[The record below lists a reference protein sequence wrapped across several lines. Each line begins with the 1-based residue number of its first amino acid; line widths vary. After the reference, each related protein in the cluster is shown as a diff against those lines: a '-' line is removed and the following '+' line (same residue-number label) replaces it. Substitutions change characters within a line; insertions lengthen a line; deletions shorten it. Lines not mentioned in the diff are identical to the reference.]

1 MSTHTIVIINVIAVA
16 MQKTD
21 KISLGG
27 SLRKE
32 RRMSSRKM
40 SQSDIEKSIKA
51 EKRLKLYLRKKY
63 GKIDLGFVSEG
74 VSEAWIR
81 RFYETNNIKRVR
93 KKRY

>member
-1 MSTHTIVIINVIAVA
+1 MIY
-16 MQKTD
+16 
-21 KISLGG
+21 LGG

-32 RRMSSRKM
+32 KKM
-40 SQSDIEKSIKA
+40 SKKMSELQLKKSLAA
-51 EKRLKLYLRKKY
+51 EKKLKSYIQKKY

-81 RFYETNNIKRVR
+81 RFYETNNIKRIR